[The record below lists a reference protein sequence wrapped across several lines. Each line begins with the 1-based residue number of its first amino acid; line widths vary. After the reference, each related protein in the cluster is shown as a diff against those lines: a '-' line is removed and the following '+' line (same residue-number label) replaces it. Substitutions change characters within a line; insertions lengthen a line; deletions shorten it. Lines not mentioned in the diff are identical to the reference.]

1 MSRAWANRPQASR
14 PAGEPAVAGQAAGD
28 PVPAAA
34 RRALRRRSEAA
45 LAAVVER
52 LARLVE
58 LESPSGDVARLAV
71 LRDVLASR
79 LTQLGGTVEVMPGD
93 AGDQLR
99 AVFPAQTALAQP
111 ALAQPALAQPALAP
125 GRRRP
130 GGHLLV
136 VGHYDTVW
144 EAGWLASHP
153 FTVSGPVATG
163 PGTMDM
169 KGAIVAL
176 ELAFELLAGCGLELA
191 QPVQVVLVADEE
203 VSSPHGRT
211 AVMAAA
217 SGAAAVVGLEPPHP
231 DGSLKTGR
239 RGVARVRIEVHGR
252 EGHSGIIAGAGVSA
266 IDELLDQLVRLR
278 DALPRAADLGWNI
291 GRVSGGTR
299 ANVIAGRASA
309 EVGLRFGTGQTE
321 QAALA
326 AVRGLTPVRHGA
338 TVRTEILSSRPA
350 WPASPGNR
358 LAEHVIGLAAGLG
371 EQFGARPGGR
381 RRGHELHRG
390 GRPAHGGRPRPAR
403 PGRPLPHRVGA
414 GRLDPAP
421 RRAARR
427 PVRDPAPPARLSR
440 PAQPPPALHDRGGF
454 SSS

>member
-1 MSRAWANRPQASR
+1 MSQAV
-14 PAGEPAVAGQAAGD
+14 P
-28 PVPAAA
+28 PAAL
-34 RRALRRRSEAA
+34 RALRRGSEAA
-45 LAAVVER
+45 LAAAVAR

-58 LESPSGDVARLAV
+58 LESPSGDVARLAE

-79 LTQLGGTVEVMPGD
+79 LTELGALVEVMPGD

-99 AVFPAQTALAQP
+99 AVFPTAGHQTP
-111 ALAQPALAQPALAP
+111 D
-125 GRRRP
+125 
-130 GGHLLV
+130 GHLLV

-153 FTVSGPVATG
+153 FTVSGAVATG

-176 ELAFELLAGCGLELA
+176 ELAFELLAGCGLALA
-191 QPVQVVLVADEE
+191 QPVQVVLTADEE

-217 SGAAAVVGLEPPHP
+217 RGAAAVVGLEPPHP

-252 EGHSGIIAGAGVSA
+252 EGHSGIITGAGVSA

-299 ANVIAGRASA
+299 ANVVAGRASA
-309 EVGLRFGTGQTE
+309 EIGLRFGTGETE
-321 QAALA
+321 HAALA
-326 AVRGLTPVRHGA
+326 AVRGLTPVRQGA

-350 WPASPGNR
+350 WPAAPGNR
-358 LAEHVIGLAAGLG
+358 LAEHVIGLAARLG
-371 EQFGARPGGR
+371 DKFGARPAGGAGDTNFTGAAGLPTVDGLGPRGRGAHSRAESVLVDSILR
-381 RRGHELHRG
+381 RAELL
-390 GRPAHGGRPRPAR
+390 ALLLAT
-403 PGRPLPHRVGA
+403 PLPPLA
-414 GRLDPAP
+414 
-421 RRAARR
+421 
-427 PVRDPAPPARLSR
+427 
-440 PAQPPPALHDRGGF
+440 
-454 SSS
+454 

>member
-1 MSRAWANRPQASR
+1 VSQAV
-14 PAGEPAVAGQAAGD
+14 P
-28 PVPAAA
+28 PAAL
-34 RRALRRRSEAA
+34 RALRRGSEAA
-45 LAAVVER
+45 LAAAVER

-58 LESPSGDVARLAV
+58 LESPSGDVARLAE

-79 LTQLGGTVEVMPGD
+79 LTELGALVEVMPGD

-99 AVFPAQTALAQP
+99 AVFPARPP
-111 ALAQPALAQPALAP
+111 ALARPALARPALSA
-125 GRRRP
+125 GHRTP

-153 FTVSGPVATG
+153 FTVNGPVATG

-176 ELAFELLAGCGLELA
+176 ELAFELLAGCGLALA
-191 QPVQVVLVADEE
+191 QPVQVVLTADEE

-217 SGAAAVVGLEPPHP
+217 RGAAAVVGLEPPHP

-252 EGHSGIIAGAGVSA
+252 EGHSGIITGAGVSA

-299 ANVIAGRASA
+299 ANVVAGRASA
-309 EVGLRFGTGQTE
+309 EIGLRFGTGETE
-321 QAALA
+321 HAALA
-326 AVRGLTPVRHGA
+326 AVRGLTPVRQGA

-350 WPASPGNR
+350 WAAAPGNR
-358 LAEHVIGLAAGLG
+358 LAEHVIGLAARLG
-371 EQFGARPGGR
+371 EKFGARPAGGAGDTNFTGAAGLPTVDGLGPRGRGAHSRTESVRLDSILR
-381 RRGHELHRG
+381 RAELL
-390 GRPAHGGRPRPAR
+390 AVLLAT
-403 PGRPLPHRVGA
+403 PLPS
-414 GRLDPAP
+414 LETP
-421 RRAARR
+421 
-427 PVRDPAPPARLSR
+427 S
-440 PAQPPPALHDRGGF
+440 
-454 SSS
+454 

>member
-1 MSRAWANRPQASR
+1 
-14 PAGEPAVAGQAAGD
+14 
-28 PVPAAA
+28 VPAAA

-45 LAAVVER
+45 LPAVMER

-71 LRDVLASR
+71 LRDVLAGR
-79 LTQLGGTVEVMPGD
+79 LTQLGGMVEVMPGD

-99 AVFPAQTALAQP
+99 ATFPSAHTA
-111 ALAQPALAQPALAP
+111 
-125 GRRRP
+125 
-130 GGHLLV
+130 GHLLV

-153 FTVSGPVATG
+153 FTVAGPVATG

-169 KGAIVAL
+169 KGALVAL
-176 ELAFELLAGCGLELA
+176 ELAFELLAGCGLVLA

-217 SGAAAVVGLEPPHP
+217 ARAAAVVGLEPPHP

-252 EGHSGIIAGAGVSA
+252 EGHSGVIAGAGVSA
-266 IDELLDQLVRLR
+266 IDELLDQLVQLR

-299 ANVIAGRASA
+299 ANVVAGRASA
-309 EVGLRFGTGQTE
+309 EVGLRFGTGETE

-326 AVRGLTPVRHGA
+326 AVRGLTPVRPGT
-338 TVRTEILSSRPA
+338 TVRADILSSRPA
-350 WPASPGNR
+350 WPASPANR
-358 LAEHVIGLAAGLG
+358 LAEHLIGLAAGLG
-371 EQFGARPGGR
+371 EHFGARPAGGAGDTNFTGAAGLPTVDGLGPRGRGAHSRAESVRVDSILR
-381 RRGHELHRG
+381 RAELL
-390 GRPAHGGRPRPAR
+390 AVLFAT
-403 PGRPLPHRVGA
+403 PLPPLA
-414 GRLDPAP
+414 
-421 RRAARR
+421 
-427 PVRDPAPPARLSR
+427 
-440 PAQPPPALHDRGGF
+440 
-454 SSS
+454 